1 MSLSSRTGRAQHT
14 QATVQKAGS
23 PVPSEDAQCPQC
35 HERFSRTGNRQ
46 VYCSSA
52 CRMARYDAS
61 PKGKARYARKA
72 RYNASPKGKA
82 TQARYDLRR
91 KLRDLGIDRDIYD
104 GFLHDQ
110 DNRCGI
116 CRKPGTDKLRLAID
130 HNHVTGRVRGLLC
143 RNCNSRVLPMFEN
156 DPGRAA
162 RLVEWLDR

>member
-1 MSLSSRTGRAQHT
+1 
-14 QATVQKAGS
+14 
-23 PVPSEDAQCPQC
+23 
-35 HERFSRTGNRQ
+35 
-46 VYCSSA
+46 
-52 CRMARYDAS
+52 MARYDAS

-91 KLRDLGIDRDIYD
+91 KLRELGIDRDIYD

-156 DPGRAA
+156 DPSRAA

>member
-1 MSLSSRTGRAQHT
+1 VSLSSRTGRAQHT

-52 CRMARYDAS
+52 CRMARYKAS
-61 PKGKARYARKA
+61 PEGKARKA
-72 RYNASPKGKA
+72 RDN
-82 TQARYDLRR
+82 ARYDLRR

>member
-1 MSLSSRTGRAQHT
+1 VSLSSRTGRAQHT

-52 CRMARYDAS
+52 CRMARY
-61 PKGKARYARKA
+61 
-72 RYNASPKGKA
+72 NASPKGKA
-82 TQARYDLRR
+82 DRLRR
-91 KLRDLGIDRDIYD
+91 RLLDLGIDRDIYD

-156 DPGRAA
+156 YPGRAA